1 MKNSLLIFVALNAA
15 LLLSPVPARGHHG
28 WAAFVSDSQLTLKG
42 TVKDFHFI
50 SPHSVV
56 EFEVTDD
63 RGKVLVWEGEMT
75 SPSGL
80 APRGWTAASLQ
91 PGDKITITG
100 YPAMKGAHAMRVTK
114 IVLSSGKELRLGG
127 GN

>member
-1 MKNSLLIFVALNAA
+1 MKSSLLIFLGLNAA
-15 LLLSPVPARGHHG
+15 LFLLPAAARGHHG

-42 TVKDFHFI
+42 TVKDFHFV

-56 EFEVTDD
+56 EFEVKDD
-63 RGKVLVWEGEMT
+63 KGKVLVWEGEMT

-91 PGDKITITG
+91 PGDKITVTG
-100 YPAMKGAHAMRVTK
+100 YPAIKGTHAMRVTK
-114 IVLSSGKELRLGG
+114 IVLADGKELKLGG
-127 GN
+127 VN